1 MILKRV
7 KYEVLNNASLLDAH
21 IRRNKQVLYNAS
33 ITKRCDES
41 LMVALEA
48 MNFVCSVYYISCKHV
63 RATRPY
69 D

>member
-1 MILKRV
+1 MKLIIVGFKGTNRCH
-7 KYEVLNNASLLDAH
+7 YS
-21 IRRNKQVLYNAS
+21 AS
-33 ITKRCDES
+33 IIKRCDES